1 MKVVKVVMQRFE
13 KIISESTETAE
24 ILLIKDRNDCYLDIK
39 IQNQYNWFKKGF
51 GDHHLAIQEKLFVDQ
66 EEYI

>member
-1 MKVVKVVMQRFE
+1 MKVVMQRFE
-13 KIISESTETAE
+13 KILNSKHENAE
-24 ILLIKDRNDCYLDIK
+24 LLLFKDKNDCYLDIK